1 MARRFFLDFQG
12 SICYIEIIKAQSNCK
27 STQYAALC
35 LKPPR
40 IMRPAGQFIPYR
52 NAGRGQSSQYEKGR
66 DFDEEKELAHSPAR
80 RRNGTP
86 AADTGT
92 PAADAG
98 NSTADEPFEISM
110 VLKTNSA
117 EFWQL
122 VQAGAEA
129 YEKEHPDL
137 VKLSIKGPPS
147 ESSYDEQLNMVSTD
161 LTVESFDGYLIA
173 PLQSEAIA
181 TQIANTDKP
190 VIAFDTRI
198 ESDKVVSF
206 VGTGNR
212 EAAKQ
217 GAIAAVE
224 AAKAAGWTD
233 IKCIEIAGVQGDAT
247 NTARMEGFREGVN
260 ESGGEFLDAEV
271 QYANAVADQAVVCM
285 EAIMSK
291 YPDGVAIICTNNDD
305 MAIAA
310 ARTAAAY
317 PNYANTVFLG
327 FDGQISA
334 CEAVVSGEL
343 TMTAAQNNFDIGYKA
358 VETMVQ
364 YLQGEKVEEFVDTG
378 TEIITKENAQARI
391 DRMSSY
397 MK

>member
-1 MARRFFLDFQG
+1 MKMKKLL
-12 SICYIEIIKAQSNCK
+12 
-27 STQYAALC
+27 AALLTGVMVLSLAAC
-35 LKPPR
+35 GGDSGSSGS
-40 IMRPAGQFIPYR
+40 AGSSGGSGSSGSSGGGEAGSGPY
-52 NAGRGQSSQYEKGR
+52 K
-66 DFDEEKELAHSPAR
+66 
-80 RRNGTP
+80 
-86 AADTGT
+86 
-92 PAADAG
+92 
-98 NSTADEPFEISM
+98 ISM
-110 VLKTNSA
+110 VLKTNSS

-122 VQAGAEA
+122 VQAGAESYA
-129 YEKEHPDL
+129 QEHPYL
-137 VKLSIKGPPS
+137 VELSVKGPPS
-147 ESSYDEQLNMVSTD
+147 ESSYEEQLNMVQTD
-161 LTVESFDGYLIA
+161 LANDSYDGYLIA

-181 TQIANTDKP
+181 TQIASTTKP

-206 VGTGNR
+206 VGTGNK

-271 QYANAVADQAVVCM
+271 QYANAVADQAVTCM
-285 EAIMSK
+285 EAIASK
-291 YPDGVAIICTNNDD
+291 FPDGVAIICTNNDD

-310 ARTAAAY
+310 ARIAKNY
-317 PNYANTVFLG
+317 PGFANTIFLG

-334 CEAVVSGEL
+334 CQTVLEGNL

-364 YLQGEKVEEFVDTG
+364 HLQGESVEEFVDTG
-378 TEIITKENAQARI
+378 TEIITAENAQARI
-391 DRMSSY
+391 DRMSGY
-397 MK
+397 LA

>member
-1 MARRFFLDFQG
+1 MTKKNLL
-12 SICYIEIIKAQSNCK
+12 
-27 STQYAALC
+27 AAL
-35 LKPPR
+35 L
-40 IMRPAGQFIPYR
+40 AGAMMF
-52 NAGRGQSSQYEKGR
+52 S
-66 DFDEEKELAHSPAR
+66 LAACGGG
-80 RRNGTP
+80 NGGSTDNGG
-86 AADTGT
+86 A
-92 PAADAG
+92 AADAG
-98 NSTADEPFEISM
+98 AASADAGSAGASDAETPYEISM
-110 VLKTNSA
+110 VLKTNSS

-129 YEKEHPDL
+129 YAEEHPDL
-137 VKLSIKGPPS
+137 VKVSIKGPPS
-147 ESSYDEQLNMVSTD
+147 ESSYDEQLNMVQTD
-161 LTVESFDGYLIA
+161 LPVESFDGYLIA

-181 TQIANTDKP
+181 TQIAATDKP

-206 VGTGNR
+206 VGTGNK

-260 ESGGEFLDAEV
+260 ESGGEFLDDEV

-310 ARTAAAY
+310 ARTASVN
-317 PNYANTVFLG
+317 PSYANTIFLG

-334 CEAVVSGEL
+334 CEAVVAGQL

-358 VETMVQ
+358 VETMVRH
-364 YLQGEKVEEFVDTG
+364 LQGETVEEFVDTG
-378 TEIITKENAQARI
+378 TEIITKDNAQARI
-391 DRMSSY
+391 DRMSGY
-397 MK
+397 LK

>member
-1 MARRFFLDFQG
+1 MKMKKLL
-12 SICYIEIIKAQSNCK
+12 
-27 STQYAALC
+27 AALLTGVMVLSLAAC
-35 LKPPR
+35 GGDSGSSGS
-40 IMRPAGQFIPYR
+40 AGSSGGSGSSGSSGGGGAGSGPY
-52 NAGRGQSSQYEKGR
+52 K
-66 DFDEEKELAHSPAR
+66 
-80 RRNGTP
+80 
-86 AADTGT
+86 
-92 PAADAG
+92 
-98 NSTADEPFEISM
+98 ISM
-110 VLKTNSA
+110 VLKTNSS

-122 VQAGAEA
+122 VQAGAESYA
-129 YEKEHPDL
+129 QEHPDL
-137 VKLSIKGPPS
+137 VELSVKGPPS
-147 ESSYDEQLNMVSTD
+147 ESSYEEQLNMVQTD
-161 LTVESFDGYLIA
+161 LANDSYDGYLIA

-181 TQIANTDKP
+181 TQIASTTKP

-206 VGTGNR
+206 VGTGNK

-271 QYANAVADQAVVCM
+271 QYANAVADQAVTCM
-285 EAIMSK
+285 EAIASK
-291 YPDGVAIICTNNDD
+291 FPDGVAIICTNNDD

-310 ARTAAAY
+310 ARIAKNY
-317 PNYANTVFLG
+317 PGFANTIFLG

-334 CEAVVSGEL
+334 CQTVLEGNL

-364 YLQGEKVEEFVDTG
+364 HLQGESVEEFVDTG
-378 TEIITKENAQARI
+378 TEIITAENAQARI
-391 DRMSSY
+391 DRMSGCLA
-397 MK
+397 